1 MKRLYSILIAL
12 SVIPILFI
20 GNIYCSDLK
29 PENSNIN
36 ENDKKAIEQVL
47 NSYLNCGRN
56 LDFRCCSKILSKTY
70 LTKFSKDNGSSYA
83 EFYKAT
89 ETRYHEAKITRIY
102 IVDGTSIEAI
112 VESYSEEPGV
122 LSKDIENYK
131 LENINGFWRIADFS
145 IVTSTIVKE
154 IGPDGKWK
162 DVKHLK

>member
-1 MKRLYSILIAL
+1 
-12 SVIPILFI
+12 
-20 GNIYCSDLK
+20 
-29 PENSNIN
+29 
-36 ENDKKAIEQVL
+36 
-47 NSYLNCGRN
+47 
-56 LDFRCCSKILSKTY
+56 